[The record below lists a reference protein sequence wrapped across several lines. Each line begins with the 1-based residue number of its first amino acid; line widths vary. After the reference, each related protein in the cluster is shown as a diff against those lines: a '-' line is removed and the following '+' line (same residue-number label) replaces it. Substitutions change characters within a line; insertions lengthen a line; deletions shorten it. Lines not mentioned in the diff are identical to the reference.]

1 MSCSKIIS
9 TIAVILFLFG
19 ISTIDNAQAGEK
31 RKIKSHSAGYTT
43 TAHQIKVGDDE
54 GHALVIWESKAIYFN
69 EINGEKTADSTQG
82 FMDMNPVTKEVSVQG
97 YGVNVDKDG
106 DKAIRTFVGKAVAKD
121 QMKGTWTIKSGTGKY
136 KDSKGGGTWTSYTLA
151 PNQSYN
157 EVEGEME
164 LP

>member
-1 MSCSKIIS
+1 MSSSKIIS

-19 ISTIDNAQAGEK
+19 ISTVDNAIAGEK
-31 RKIKSHSAGYTT
+31 RKMKLHSASYTT
-43 TAHQIKVGDDE
+43 TAQQIKVGDDE
-54 GHALVIWESKAIYFN
+54 GHVLVIWENKAIYFN
-69 EINGEKTADSTQG
+69 EINGEKTADTGVG
-82 FMDMNPVTKEVSVQG
+82 FMDMNPVTKEISIQG

-106 DKAIRTFVGKAVAKD
+106 DKVIRTYVGKAVAKD
-121 QMKGTWTIKSGTGKY
+121 QMKGTWTVKSGTGKW
-136 KDSKGGGTWTSYTLA
+136 KDAKGGGTWTSYSLA

>member
-9 TIAVILFLFG
+9 TIAVILFVFG
-19 ISTIDNAQAGEK
+19 ISTLDNAQAGEK
-31 RKIKSHSAGYTT
+31 RKIKSHSASYTT
-43 TAHQIKVGDDE
+43 TSHQIKVPDDE
-54 GHALVIWESKAIYFN
+54 GHILAIWENKAIYFN
-69 EINGEKTADSTQG
+69 EINGEKTADSSQG
-82 FMDMNPVTKEVSVQG
+82 FMDINPVTKELSVQG

-106 DKAIRTFVGKAVAKD
+106 DKVVRTFVGKPVAPQ
-121 QMKGTWTIKSGTGKY
+121 QMKGTWTVKSGTGKY
-136 KDSKGGGTWTSYTLA
+136 KGAKGGGTWTSYSLA